1 MVNANKPFDVSEG
14 RETEIV
20 INEIAVLK
28 QLIKELS
35 SPLELLRELIS
46 NAAAREVGAKE
57 IRIVH
62 YVHPEYGNVF
72 EVTDDGCGMDLSNNY
87 ANPGRLDRFLG
98 LGFSGIVGLE
108 ADEFSWKGLG
118 SKLAFRSK
126 RIELKTWQGRGNV
139 LSVVVEDSWK
149 DIELNKKPT
158 PMIYEAQPKSGEKK
172 GTTITVYGYPPHSRG
187 DDFAFEDIKD
197 YLCHRTFIGYTRN
210 REGSPR
216 IKLSV
221 LGHSEEIEFG
231 FPEIKYLEETPP
243 DDTVIVPPLETE
255 VYVKDKDNE
264 LKIVIRG
271 FYSWDNTRFGL
282 GESDYNNGLIVSV
295 KGIPYFAW
303 NLRDIGS
310 GQLGVARPGNN
321 NCCLIAEC
329 DGVNDEMNIGRTD
342 LVDSETKDKFL
353 EGVLEL
359 IRKIEGAENQTKFLQ
374 YHGIE
379 KGKETAKVI
388 EKAQQDIGQTTEWV
402 YVRDDKGNVQRLGR
416 VPKNEPETLLVLWK
430 LEAIGALP
438 FKRFET
444 LCHLGQKGPDLL
456 VHFQE
461 DDQTAPEVPAVVEVE
476 RVFWNY
482 TYHGHSTGLHPT
494 VVCWERGSKP
504 KIRMEKTKKH
514 YKHFAIAGDERVRIY
529 SIKDFENVYVGDENG
544 QPID

>member
-1 MVNANKPFDVSEG
+1 MVNGNTPFDVSEG

-20 INEIAVLK
+20 IHEIAVLK

-46 NAAAREVGAKE
+46 NAAAREVGAKS
-57 IRIVH
+57 IKIVH

-87 ANPGRLDRFLG
+87 ENPARLDRFLG

-126 RIELKTWQGRGNV
+126 RIEVKTWRGQGNV
-139 LSVVVEDSWK
+139 LSVVVEEPWR

-158 PMIYEAQPKSGEKK
+158 PVIYEAKPKSGEKR
-172 GTTITVYGYPPHSRG
+172 GTTVTVYGYPPHSTG
-187 DDFAFEDIKD
+187 DDFTFEDIKD

-210 REGSPR
+210 REGVPR

-231 FPEIKYLEETPP
+231 FTEIKYFEETPTE
-243 DDTVIVPPLETE
+243 DTVIVPPLGTE
-255 VYVKDKDNE
+255 EYVKDKDIE

-282 GESDYNNGLIVSV
+282 DESDYNNGLIVSV

-321 NCCLIAEC
+321 NCCLVAEC
-329 DGVNDEMNIGRTD
+329 DEVSDEMNIGRTD
-342 LVDSETKDKFL
+342 LVDSETKDKFR
-353 EGVLEL
+353 EGVLKL
-359 IRKIEGAENQTKFLQ
+359 IRKIEGAESHTKFLQ

-379 KGKETAKVI
+379 KAKGTAIAI
-388 EKAQQDIGQTTEWV
+388 EKAQQEITYTSEWV
-402 YVRDDKGNVQRLGR
+402 FVRDDRGNSHRLCR
-416 VPKNEPETLLVLWK
+416 IPKNEPETLLILWK
-430 LEAIGALP
+430 LEAIGGLP
-438 FKRFET
+438 FKKFET

-461 DDQTAPEVPAVVEVE
+461 DDRAAQEVSAVFEVE

-482 TYHGHSTGLHPT
+482 KSHGHTTGLHPT
-494 VVCWERGSKP
+494 VICWERGSKP
-504 KIRMEKTKKH
+504 KIRMEKTKKR

-529 SIKDFENVYVGDENG
+529 TIKDFENVYVGDENG